1 MVYVGCLDTKER
13 HSRNQSRS
21 RGGPKDKLTI
31 SQSRIFSP
39 WNANYFFIDCFHVQ
53 FVHVLGKEEMENVN
67 VVCFFAWQIDPYWG
81 SCAQGSASIPIS
93 NLLLA
98 YLSSFGFFDHWCAVI
113 RQIWHGWMALLVA
126 ESLFCLMKCSNCGG
140 NVLGWQTRNFLPSLH
155 FDTVCV
161 SNNTEHSNNF
171 MLWTCGIVQ
180 QFSWLLTDILASTW
194 KLYAH
199 CPSFY
204 IWIFVSSLC
213 LVVDSQ
219 VGTY

>member
-1 MVYVGCLDTKER
+1 MPITFLLIVFMFNLFMFWEKKKWR
-13 HSRNQSRS
+13 MSMWSAFLL
-21 RGGPKDKLTI
+21 DKLIHTG
-31 SQSRIFSP
+31 
-39 WNANYFFIDCFHVQ
+39 VV
-53 FVHVLGKEEMENVN
+53 VHKVR
-67 VVCFFAWQIDPYWG
+67 Q
-81 SCAQGSASIPIS
+81 
-93 NLLLA
+93 A
-98 YLSSFGFFDHWCAVI
+98 YPSLIYCLHTYHLFGFFDHWCAVI

-126 ESLFCLMKCSNCGG
+126 ESSFCLMKCSNCGG
-140 NVLGWQTRNFLPSLH
+140 NVLGWQTRNFLPSLYFH
-155 FDTVCV
+155 TVCV

-199 CPSFY
+199 YPSFY